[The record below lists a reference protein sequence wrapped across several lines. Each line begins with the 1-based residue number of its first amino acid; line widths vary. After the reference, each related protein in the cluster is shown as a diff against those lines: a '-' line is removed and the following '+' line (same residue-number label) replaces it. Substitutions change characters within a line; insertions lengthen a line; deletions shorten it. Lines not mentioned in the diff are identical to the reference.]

1 MNSKTWLIVG
11 GSGSLGNA
19 LTRRLLAQHDPRK
32 IVIYSRGE
40 VKQAAMRE
48 RIKDNRLR
56 FIIGDVL
63 DYQSLLSAMKGVDYV
78 VLAAALKRVEVCEY
92 NAIQAVQTNV
102 LGTVNVVRAA
112 IAAGVEKVVFTSTDK
127 ACQALNTY
135 GASKFL
141 AERVVI
147 NGNQYSGEL
156 GTRFACTRYG
166 NVAGSRGSV
175 IPIWQQQIAAGEP
188 IKVTSRDMTRFWMTL
203 DESVDLIFHAFQH
216 MRGGEVFVP
225 YLPAYT
231 LGTLADA
238 MSDDQVEIAER
249 PGEKKHETMISEDEA
264 PFTVMEPGNRI
275 YRILPDWYEKDN
287 ALRTVP
293 CRLSSDTVTQL
304 TWQELVQKLGE
315 LDNDK
320 IDI

>member
-78 VLAAALKRVEVCEY
+78 VLAAALKRVEV
-92 NAIQAVQTNV
+92 
-102 LGTVNVVRAA
+102 
-112 IAAGVEKVVFTSTDK
+112 FTSTDK

-175 IPIWQQQIAAGEP
+175 IPIWQQQISAGEP

-203 DESVDLIFHAFQH
+203 DESVDLIFHAFEH

-238 MSDDQVEIAER
+238 MSDNQVEIAER